1 MRRTQ
6 PSLVESKIIIAID
19 GHSSCGKSTLA
30 KALAKA
36 LHYIYVDSGAMYR
49 AVTLYFI
56 EQGVDWQDA
65 GQVDAAL
72 AGIDISFKRSEAG
85 VRTYL
90 NGRDIEDAIRS
101 MEVSSLVSPVSTLS
115 AVRRALVRQQQAL
128 GTQRGVVM
136 DGRDI
141 GTVVFPDAELKLFV
155 TADIEE
161 RTRRRFEELKAKGQN
176 PNWDEVQHNLA
187 ERDRIDASRE
197 DSPLRQADDA
207 VVLDNTH
214 LTESEQLA
222 VALEMAQAR
231 L

>member
-72 AGIDISFKRSEAG
+72 ADIDISFKRSEAG
-85 VRTYL
+85 VRTCL